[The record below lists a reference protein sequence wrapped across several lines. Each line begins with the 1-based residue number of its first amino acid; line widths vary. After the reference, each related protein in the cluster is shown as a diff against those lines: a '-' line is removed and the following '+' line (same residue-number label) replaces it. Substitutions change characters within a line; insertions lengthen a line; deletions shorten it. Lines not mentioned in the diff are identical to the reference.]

1 MQVFIFIFSIFFVL
15 ISTSSSK
22 ASFLEDFFRGFQ
34 LPQQADRDSE
44 TTIAGLKEALSIG
57 TNNAILSVSKV
68 DGYFKNE
75 AIKIL
80 LPKNIQN
87 VANILSKIGYQKEV
101 DEFVL
106 SMNRAAERAAPK
118 ARDIFI
124 TAIRDMTIEDAIK
137 ILNGGD
143 TAATDYF
150 KSKTFDKLYDSFKPI
165 ISKSMNEVG
174 TTKAYKN
181 LTDKYLAAVPFSGTE
196 SFNLDHYVT
205 TKALDGLFYMVALE
219 EKKIR
224 TDPAAR
230 VTELLRKVFG
240 RN

>member
-1 MQVFIFIFSIFFVL
+1 M
-15 ISTSSSK
+15 
-22 ASFLEDFFRGFQ
+22 
-34 LPQQADRDSE
+34 
-44 TTIAGLKEALSIG
+44 
-57 TNNAILSVSKV
+57 SVSKV

-87 VANILSKIGYQKEV
+87 IANVLSKIGYQKEV
-101 DEFVL
+101 DEFIL
-106 SMNRAAERAAPK
+106 SMNRAAEKAAPK
-118 ARDIFI
+118 AKDIFI
-124 TAIRDMTIEDAIK
+124 YAIKDMTIEDAIK

-150 KSKTFDKLYDSFKPI
+150 KSKTFDKLYESFKPI

-174 TTKAYKN
+174 TTKAYKDMTN
-181 LTDKYLAAVPFSGTE
+181 KYISAIPFSGLE
-196 SFNLDHYVT
+196 SFDLDHYVT
-205 TKALDGLFYMVALE
+205 TKALDGLFYMIAVE

-240 RN
+240 KK

>member
-1 MQVFIFIFSIFFVL
+1 MKIFIFSLCLILSFSSFVQ
-15 ISTSSSK
+15 
-22 ASFLEDFFRGFQ
+22 ASFLDDFFKGVQ
-34 LPQQADRDSE
+34 LPQQSQRDSD

-57 TNNAILSVSKV
+57 TNNAVLSVSKV

-87 VANILSKIGYQKEV
+87 IANVLSKIGYQKEV
-101 DEFVL
+101 DEFIL
-106 SMNRAAERAAPK
+106 SMNRAAEKAAPK
-118 ARDIFI
+118 AKDIFI
-124 TAIRDMTIEDAIK
+124 YAIKDMTIEDAIK

-150 KSKTFDKLYDSFKPI
+150 KSKTFDKLYESFKPI

-174 TTKAYKN
+174 TTKAYKDMTN
-181 LTDKYLAAVPFSGTE
+181 KYISAIPFSGLE
-196 SFNLDHYVT
+196 SFDLDHYVT
-205 TKALDGLFYMVALE
+205 TKALDGLFYMIAVE

-240 RN
+240 KK

>member
-1 MQVFIFIFSIFFVL
+1 MKITIFLLFLLLFFS
-15 ISTSSSK
+15 SDAN
-22 ASFLEDFFRGFQ
+22 ASFLEDFFKGVQ
-34 LPQQADRDSE
+34 LPQQTHRDSD

-57 TNNAILSVSKV
+57 TNNAVLSVSKI

-87 VANILSKIGYQKEV
+87 IANILSKIGYQKEV
-101 DEFVL
+101 DEFIL
-106 SMNRAAERAAPK
+106 SMNRAAEKAAPK
-118 ARDIFI
+118 AKDIFI
-124 TAIRDMTIEDAIK
+124 NAIREMTIQDALK

-150 KSKTFDKLYDSFKPI
+150 KSKTFNKLYESFKPV
-165 ISKSMNEVG
+165 ISKSMNEIG
-174 TTKAYKN
+174 TTKAYKDM
-181 LTDKYLAAVPFSGTE
+181 TDKYISAIPFSGFE
-196 SFNLDHYVT
+196 SFDLDHYVT
-205 TKALDGLFYMVALE
+205 TKALDGLFYMIALE

-240 RN
+240 RK

>member
-1 MQVFIFIFSIFFVL
+1 MKLFILIVCFLLFSVID
-15 ISTSSSK
+15 TS
-22 ASFLEDFFRGFQ
+22 ASFLEGFLRELQ
-34 LPQQADRDSE
+34 SPYQGQRDTE
-44 TTIAGLKEALSIG
+44 TTIEGLKEALLIG
-57 TNNAILSVSKV
+57 TNNAVFSVSKV

-87 VANILSKIGYQKEV
+87 VANFLSKIGFKREV
-101 DEFVL
+101 DEFIL

-118 ARDIFI
+118 AKDIFVN
-124 TAIRDMTIEDAIK
+124 AIKEMTIEDAFK

-150 KSKTFDKLYDSFKPI
+150 KSKTFDKLYESFKPI

-174 TTKAYKN
+174 TTKAYKDMTN
-181 LTDKYLAAVPFSGTE
+181 KYISAVPFHGLE
-196 SFNLDHYVT
+196 SFDLDHYVT
-205 TKALDGLFYMVALE
+205 TKALDGLFYMIAME

-240 RN
+240 GK

>member
-1 MQVFIFIFSIFFVL
+1 MKIAVFSLCLLLFF
-15 ISTSSSK
+15 SSSSQ
-22 ASFLEDFFRGFQ
+22 ASFLEDFFKGIQ
-34 LPQQADRDSE
+34 LPQNRQRDSD

-57 TNNAILSVSKV
+57 TNNAVLSVSKV

-87 VANILSKIGYQKEV
+87 IANILNKIGYQKEV
-101 DEFVL
+101 DEFIL
-106 SMNRAAERAAPK
+106 SMNRAAEKAAPK
-118 ARDIFI
+118 AKDIFI
-124 TAIRDMTIEDAIK
+124 TAIKDMTIEDAIK

-150 KSKTFDKLYDSFKPI
+150 KSKTFDKLYESFKPI

-174 TTKAYKN
+174 TTKAYKDMTN
-181 LTDKYLAAVPFSGTE
+181 KYISSIPFSGFE
-196 SFNLDHYVT
+196 QFDLDHYVT
-205 TKALDGLFYMVALE
+205 TKALDGLFYMIALE

-240 RN
+240 RK

>member
-1 MQVFIFIFSIFFVL
+1 MKIVIFSLCLLLSFSSFVQ
-15 ISTSSSK
+15 
-22 ASFLEDFFRGFQ
+22 ASFLEDFFKGVQ
-34 LPQQADRDSE
+34 LPQQSQRDSD

-57 TNNAILSVSKV
+57 TNNAVLSVSKV

-87 VANILSKIGYQKEV
+87 IANVLSKIGYQKEV
-101 DEFVL
+101 DEFIL
-106 SMNRAAERAAPK
+106 SMNRAAEKAAPK
-118 ARDIFI
+118 AKDIFI
-124 TAIRDMTIEDAIK
+124 TAIKDMTIEDAIK

-150 KSKTFDKLYDSFKPI
+150 KSKTFDKLYESFKPI

-174 TTKAYKN
+174 TTKAYKDMTN
-181 LTDKYLAAVPFSGTE
+181 KYISAIPFSGLE
-196 SFNLDHYVT
+196 SFDLDHYVT
-205 TKALDGLFYMVALE
+205 TKALDGLFYMIAVE

-240 RN
+240 KK

>member
-1 MQVFIFIFSIFFVL
+1 MKKILILIVCTFVFAN
-15 ISTSSSK
+15 TAG
-22 ASFLEDFFRGFQ
+22 ASFLEDFFRGVQ
-34 LPQQADRDSE
+34 IPQQSDRDSE

-57 TNNAILSVSKV
+57 TNNAVLSVSKI

-87 VANILSKIGYQKEV
+87 IANILSKIGYQKEV
-101 DEFVL
+101 DEFIL
-106 SMNRAAERAAPK
+106 SMNRAAEKAAPK
-118 ARDIFI
+118 AKDIFI
-124 TAIRDMTIEDAIK
+124 IAIKEMTIEDALK

-143 TAATDYF
+143 TAATEYF
-150 KSKTFDKLYDSFKPI
+150 KSKTFDKLYESFKPI
-165 ISKSMNEVG
+165 ISKSMNDVG
-174 TTKAYKN
+174 TTRAYKN
-181 LTDKYLAAVPFSGTE
+181 MTEKYISAIPFSGLE
-196 SFNLDHYVT
+196 SFDLDHYVT
-205 TKALDGLFYMVALE
+205 TKALDGLFYMIAQE

-240 RN
+240 RK

>member
-1 MQVFIFIFSIFFVL
+1 MKIFIFSLCLILSFSSFVQ
-15 ISTSSSK
+15 
-22 ASFLEDFFRGFQ
+22 ASFLDDFFKGVQ
-34 LPQQADRDSE
+34 LPQQSQRDSD

-57 TNNAILSVSKV
+57 TNNAVLSVSKV

-87 VANILSKIGYQKEV
+87 IANVLSKIGYQKEV
-101 DEFVL
+101 DEFIL
-106 SMNRAAERAAPK
+106 SMNRAAEKAAPK
-118 ARDIFI
+118 AKDIFI
-124 TAIRDMTIEDAIK
+124 YAIKDMTIEDAIK

-150 KSKTFDKLYDSFKPI
+150 KSKTFDKLYESFKPI

-174 TTKAYKN
+174 TTKAYKDMTN
-181 LTDKYLAAVPFSGTE
+181 KYISAIPFSGLE
-196 SFNLDHYVT
+196 SFDLDHYVT
-205 TKALDGLFYMVALE
+205 TKALDGLFYMIAVE

-240 RN
+240 RK

>member
-1 MQVFIFIFSIFFVL
+1 MRLTIFSLFLLLFCINSVE
-15 ISTSSSK
+15 
-22 ASFLEDFFRGFQ
+22 ASFLEDFFKGVQ
-34 LPQQADRDSE
+34 LPQQSREDSD

-87 VANILSKIGYQKEV
+87 IANILSKIGYQKEV
-101 DEFVL
+101 DEFIL
-106 SMNRAAERAAPK
+106 SMNRAAEKAAPK

-124 TAIRDMTIEDAIK
+124 TTIKDMTIEDAIK
-137 ILNGGD
+137 ILHGGD

-150 KSKTFDKLYDSFKPI
+150 KSKTFDKLYEAFKPI
-165 ISKSMNEVG
+165 ISKSMNDVG
-174 TTKAYKN
+174 TTRAYKN
-181 LTDKYLAAVPFSGTE
+181 MTEKYISAVPFSGLE
-196 SFNLDHYVT
+196 SFDLDHYVT
-205 TKALDGLFYMVALE
+205 TKALDGLFYMIALE

-240 RN
+240 RE